1 MGEMEDKL
9 GAILNNPQMM
19 SQIMSMAQAMGSQQQ
34 SPEPQPQPQVQA
46 MVPPQQAPEIDMAM
60 LQKLSGLASHN
71 NIDRDQQALLKAL
84 TPYLHRER
92 ISKLERAMRA
102 AKIARFASAAFGQGG
117 LQSLLGR

>member
-46 MVPPQQAPEIDMAM
+46 MAPPQQAPEIDMAM